1 MHVCDHDAIRV
12 ARFSLWVSM
21 GSLAAQREPRKR
33 EPVHRLQA
41 EFVDEPAARAP
52 KTKAAT

>member
-1 MHVCDHDAIRV
+1 
-12 ARFSLWVSM
+12 M